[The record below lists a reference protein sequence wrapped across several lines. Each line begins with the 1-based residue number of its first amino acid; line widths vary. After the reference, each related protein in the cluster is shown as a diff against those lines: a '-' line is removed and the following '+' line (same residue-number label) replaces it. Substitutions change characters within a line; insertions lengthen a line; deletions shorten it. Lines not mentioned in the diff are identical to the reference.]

1 MGICLRLSN
10 ITLTRN
16 FIIKGRK
23 NRVLARGQSKVKNF
37 IEMEKMCADRNDPIQ
52 RK

>member
-1 MGICLRLSN
+1 MSD
-10 ITLTRN
+10 ITLMRN
-16 FIIKGRK
+16 FIIKGKK

-37 IEMEKMCADRNDPIQ
+37 IEMGKMYADRNDSIQ